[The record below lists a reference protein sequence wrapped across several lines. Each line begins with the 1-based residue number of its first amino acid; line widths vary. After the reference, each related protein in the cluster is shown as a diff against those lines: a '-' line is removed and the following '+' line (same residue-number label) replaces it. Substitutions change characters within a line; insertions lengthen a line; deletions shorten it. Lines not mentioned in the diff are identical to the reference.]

1 LKGLTEMSE
10 RDSDSFEIDEDMLG
24 EVAGPEENTDYD
36 RFLDRVDR
44 RARPVPG
51 KRGKAA
57 WSKLEEVLADKK
69 LAKDLREVYDDEP

>member
-1 LKGLTEMSE
+1 MSE
-10 RDSDSFEIDEDMLG
+10 RDTESFDLDDDFLG
-24 EVAGPEENTDYD
+24 EASAQEEGTDYD

-69 LAKDLREVYDDEP
+69 LEKDLREVYDDDL

>member
-1 LKGLTEMSE
+1 MSE
-10 RDSDSFEIDEDMLG
+10 RDTESFDIDDDFLG
-24 EVAGPEENTDYD
+24 EAAAQEEGNDYD

-69 LAKDLREVYDDEP
+69 LEKDLREVYDDDV